1 MFCSK
6 APQEFEILDDMPK
19 EKKKHKERMNVALLL
34 LLLS

>member
-1 MFCSK
+1 MFYSK

-19 EKKKHKERMNVALLL
+19 EKKNTERMNVALLL